1 MPASLALLTALAS
14 LGSAGSP
21 AQAPLDACALL
32 TATEVGATLGATA
45 TPRQSDMVIPS
56 GPAKGQTMRLCTW
69 SNQQGGMIS
78 VAAIRITP
86 GSTTSG
92 LAILEQ
98 ALATLKAQG
107 WTEESKAFAGGKCLV
122 MTPPASLTD
131 APVSTGCFAEAKG
144 MGVSVGSMGKTRVP
158 MEKVKPLLDKIV
170 QRLP

>member
-1 MPASLALLTALAS
+1 MPASLALLTTLAS
-14 LGSAGSP
+14 FDAAGSA

-32 TATEVGATLGATA
+32 TPTEVGATLGATA
-45 TPRQSDMVIPS
+45 TPRPSEMIIPS

-69 SNQQGGMIS
+69 SDQQGGMLT

-98 ALATLKAQG
+98 ALATLKASG
-107 WTEESKAFAGGKCLV
+107 WTEESKDFAGGKCLV
-122 MTPPASLTD
+122 MTPPASLTE

-158 MEKVKPLLDKIV
+158 MEKVKPLLDKLI